1 MKKNYFNIGI
11 KNIAQ
16 SILFMFL
23 GRTLMFQSLNNKE
36 HPWFLF
42 VFILS
47 IITCLFAIYKGVK
60 GLRNIMNSIFKKK

>member
-1 MKKNYFNIGI
+1 MKKNYFKIGI
-11 KNIAQ
+11 KYIAQ
-16 SILFMFL
+16 SIFFMFL
-23 GRTLMFQSLNNKE
+23 GPTLMFQSLNNKD

-47 IITCLFAIYKGVK
+47 IVTCLFAIYKGVK

>member
-1 MKKNYFNIGI
+1 MKKNFFKTGI

-16 SILFMFL
+16 SIFFMFL
-23 GRTLMFQSLNNKE
+23 GPTLMFQSLNNKE

-47 IITCLFAIYKGVK
+47 ILVCLFAIYKGVK
-60 GLRNIMNSIFKKK
+60 GLKNIMNSIFKKN